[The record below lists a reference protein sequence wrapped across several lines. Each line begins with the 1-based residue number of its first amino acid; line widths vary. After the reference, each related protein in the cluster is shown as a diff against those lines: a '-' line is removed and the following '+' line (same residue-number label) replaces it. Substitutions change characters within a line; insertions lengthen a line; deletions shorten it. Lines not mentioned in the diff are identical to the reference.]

1 MDEYPMICTELPGNG
16 LARAS
21 VGFTCFWPRTPPLYA
36 PSFAALLGRAKGVSS
51 VFEAVDRA
59 CAVQV
64 RRRLARA
71 SPFSTSAC
79 LALQVSRRQ
88 RRGKEAKP
96 SEHPSKGAIHR
107 GSA

>member
-21 VGFTCFWPRTPPLYA
+21 VGFTCFWPRTTPLYA

-59 CAVQV
+59 GAVQV
-64 RRRLARA
+64 RRRLRPEPRRSRPQHA
-71 SPFSTSAC
+71 SRYRCRGGSDVAKGQ
-79 LALQVSRRQ
+79 AQ
-88 RRGKEAKP
+88 RTPE
-96 SEHPSKGAIHR
+96 
-107 GSA
+107 

>member
-21 VGFTCFWPRTPPLYA
+21 VGFTCFWPRTTPLYA

-59 CAVQV
+59 GAVQV
-64 RRRLARA
+64 RRRLR
-71 SPFSTSAC
+71 PEPRR
-79 LALQVSRRQ
+79 SRPSMPRVTGVEAAGTWQ
-88 RRGKEAKP
+88 RGQAQRTPE
-96 SEHPSKGAIHR
+96 
-107 GSA
+107 